1 MLTTT
6 DIYLAAALMSLGAKL
21 DNVNR
26 DDPRH
31 MEFSMEM
38 EHPTVVT
45 VTPIPH
51 FSSPT
56 LSTAENIGTMG
67 EVKPV
72 VQLTD
77 YEKKWMNGE
86 LMVNAVKF
94 AEAIKRMKSVVHSH
108 S

>member
-1 MLTTT
+1 MLLTT

-21 DNVNR
+21 DKVNR

-31 MEFSMEM
+31 MEFQMEL
-38 EHPTVVT
+38 ERPSTVT
-45 VTPIPH
+45 VTPAPQ

-56 LSTAENIGTMG
+56 LTNA
-67 EVKPV
+67 
-72 VQLTD
+72 VQTPDPIKTITLSD
-77 YEKKWMNGE
+77 YEKSWMNGE

-108 S
+108 GD